1 MLYRSLAK
9 TIKQINK
16 SFPVVLVTGPR
27 QVGKTTLLEICADA
41 QRNYVTLDDM
51 QQRELAR
58 NDPAL
63 FLQSHKTPLTIDE
76 VQYAPEL
83 FSAIKIIVDR
93 EKKNGLFWLTGSQ
106 KFHLMQGITESLAG
120 RVAIV
125 DLLGLSQAEMDRR
138 AEVAEPFL
146 PTPDWIEQTAKHI
159 KQPKSPQELYE
170 RIWLGS
176 FPRLWITG
184 DPDGAGESDG
194 SGYGFGSGAG
204 AGNLDGSGFGYQ
216 HIPYSEINRD
226 IFYKSYVQTYIQRD
240 VRDQLNIT
248 DDIAFNRFLRT
259 VAARTGQLLNYSD
272 LARDVD
278 IDHKTAKAWLSVL
291 ETSGLVY
298 LLQPYHNNVTK
309 RIIKTPK
316 LYFLD
321 TGLCSY
327 LTQWPT
333 AASLEAGAMSG
344 AILETY
350 MFSEILKSYWHN
362 GKTPHFYYYR
372 DTDQKEVDLIIET
385 GEALYPIEFKKT
397 ANPSKAASKHF
408 HVLEKLGKKVGHGA
422 VLCFVEKSVPLSRE
436 VTAIPVGYL

>member
-1 MLYRSLAK
+1 MLHRSLTK
-9 TIKQINK
+9 TIKQISK

-27 QVGKTTLLEICADA
+27 QVGKTTLLEMCADA

-93 EKKNGLFWLTGSQ
+93 EKKNGVFWLTGSQ
-106 KFHLMQGITESLAG
+106 KFHLMRGITESLAG

-125 DLLGLSQAEMDRR
+125 DLLGVSQAERDRR

-146 PTPDWIEQTAKHI
+146 PTPAWIEQTAHHI
-159 KQPKSPQELYE
+159 KQPKSPQDVYE
-170 RIWLGS
+170 SIWLGA
-176 FPRLWITG
+176 FPRLNQNT
-184 DPDGAGESDG
+184 DMP
-194 SGYGFGSGAG
+194 
-204 AGNLDGSGFGYQ
+204 
-216 HIPYSEINRD
+216 RD

-259 VAARTGQLLNYSD
+259 IAARTGQLLNYSD
-272 LARDVD
+272 IARDVD

-309 RIIKTPK
+309 RLIKTPK

-372 DTDQKEVDLIIET
+372 DTDQKEVDLLLET
-385 GEALYPIEFKKT
+385 GDTLYPIEFKKT
-397 ANPSKAASKHF
+397 ATPSKTASKHF
-408 HVLEKLGKKVGHGA
+408 PVLKKLDKKIGHGA
-422 VLCFVEKSVPLSRE
+422 VVCFVEKPVPLSRE